1 MTRLQ
6 RILGFLTLLAGA
18 VAPLS
23 AARADFEV
31 AGPDGRRILL
41 KDDGTWRYVDATTQE
56 PSKDKPK
63 VTVTGE
69 GVFTLER
76 RTEVGPH
83 CRFGLRL
90 QNNTNFEIQTIVPSF
105 SAYRANGVLYAT
117 HTLGFYSIKPGNNQY
132 REILFQ
138 GITCQEVARLQVSGG
153 DRCVMADLDRFSST
167 GEACL
172 ERVRVVASDLVR
184 FEK

>member
-1 MTRLQ
+1 MTQIQ
-6 RILGFLTLLAGA
+6 RIAGA
-18 VAPLS
+18 LALLVGVAAPLS
-23 AARADFEV
+23 AAWADFEV
-31 AGPDGRRILL
+31 TGPDGRRIEL
-41 KDDGTWRYVDATTQE
+41 KDDGTWRYLDAAPKEQA
-56 PSKDKPK
+56 KDKPK

-105 SAYRANGVLYAT
+105 SVYRANGVLFET
-117 HTLGFYSIKPGNNQY
+117 HTLGFYSIKPGNSQY

-138 GITCQEVARLQVSGG
+138 GITCQDVARLQVSGG

-172 ERVRVVASDLVR
+172 ERVRVVPSDLVQ
-184 FEK
+184 FDK